1 MDFNQKEDGSCD
13 IEFSK
18 EELEIIAKHK
28 KIFLS
33 AEGLRHFGND
43 LVKIVADWN
52 IHFSEDVKK
61 IQSNEETI
69 IKGQEPKD
77 TND

>member
-1 MDFNQKEDGSCD
+1 MKFKQYEDGSCD